1 MKTTHNFIVTL
12 LIYIDIVLQVSRCIG
27 SHVSLLLKDLIIL
40 FKDDYCQVLNGLITN
55 LPETVQAFSKV
66 INPDKFSSSS
76 DLLSALISAERVI
89 FASNDWRL
97 QEQFIDS
104 LSSFTKLLSSEH
116 IYHRLVPLIFD
127 KLHNAVSCRD

>member
-1 MKTTHNFIVTL
+1 M
-12 LIYIDIVLQVSRCIG
+12 SRCIG

-127 KLHNAVSCRD
+127 KLHNAVSYRD